1 MFICRLIPKIKRIM
15 KSNLTLLGLFLIF
28 TTTCFSQVGIGV
40 EVPNASSILELKSS
54 DKGLLLPRLT
64 TAERDLIASPAE
76 GLTIYNTTTQSLE
89 VYTDSWKRLTAE
101 EEGTPSLTMYRNL
114 AGTSIPTTSDSGNFD
129 PFPLGT
135 SHVTDIDTDYFEVV
149 SEGKIKILRA
159 GTYLINASWATRG
172 LESGS
177 TKYIFAIFKNGTR
190 TGYMTRGFADL
201 PNDDYFGASGT
212 FQHVFA
218 ANDIVDIG
226 YYIANTAITVPGDL
240 MHIGIVKL

>member
-1 MFICRLIPKIKRIM
+1 M
-15 KSNLTLLGLFLIF
+15 KSNLTLIGLFLIF
-28 TTTCFSQVGIGV
+28 TTTCFAQVGIGV
-40 EVPNASSILELKSS
+40 EVPEASSILELKST

-64 TAERDLIASPAE
+64 TEERDLIALPAE

-114 AGTSIPTTSDSGNFD
+114 NGTNIPTTSNSSNFD

-135 SHVTDIDTDYFEVV
+135 SHVTDIDSDYFEVV
-149 SEGKIKILRA
+149 SEGKIKILKA
-159 GTYLINASWATRG
+159 GTYLINASWATRN
-172 LESGS
+172 LQSGS
-177 TKYIFAIFKNGTR
+177 TKYIFAVFKNGTR
-190 TGYMTRGFADL
+190 MGYMARGFATL
-201 PNDDYFGASGT
+201 SSIDYFGASGT

-218 ANDIVDIG
+218 TDDIVDVS
-226 YYIANTAITVPGDL
+226 YFIANSATAVQGDL